1 MRLAGTPRLAVTA
14 CLLLPAAA
22 LAENSIAG
30 TLRTQL
36 EARSA
41 RPGNPL
47 GMEDEN
53 RIVHTGELRW
63 QFDAPAQN
71 ALRGLFSMRDASGE
85 RGALRIN
92 ELTLERPFAGGFLTA
107 GKKVM
112 SWDVGYA
119 FRPLDVIQQEDRRAI
134 DAPALD
140 GVPML
145 AWEAFDA
152 ERAITVVLSNPGH
165 GRALQ
170 PRDDGALAVRL
181 YRQRGK
187 RDEYAVLR
195 LSRRNGVEAGLSFSH
210 VLNEGVE
217 LHGSALWQQR
227 HDTWL
232 TPRGQAPRWQPS
244 DSGGKAL
251 AGFTWTTE
259 RKYSLLGEAW
269 LDRTA
274 APGQQRNMLLRLA
287 HSGGELEV
295 AGDVLWQ
302 PQNDSRIASVAAGW
316 RHGRWQLNASWRH
329 YGGVAGTLVRSLGV
343 FSAQLGF

>member
-1 MRLAGTPRLAVTA
+1 MSLASSLRVAVAA
-14 CLLLPAAA
+14 CLLPAAA
-22 LAENSIAG
+22 LAESSMAG
-30 TLRTQL
+30 SLRTQL
-36 EARSA
+36 EARGA
-41 RPGNPL
+41 HPGNPL
-47 GMEDEN
+47 GLQDEN
-53 RIVHTGELRW
+53 RAVHTGELRW
-63 QFDAPAQN
+63 QLDASAQN
-71 ALRGLFSMRDASGE
+71 ALRGLLSVRDASGE
-85 RGALRIN
+85 HATLRVN
-92 ELTLERPFAGGFLTA
+92 ELTLERPLAGGFLTA
-107 GKKVM
+107 GKKTM

-134 DAPALD
+134 DAPTLD

-165 GRALQ
+165 GRASQ

-181 YRQRGK
+181 YRQRGE

-210 VLNEGVE
+210 VLNEGIE
-217 LHGSALWQQR
+217 LHGSSLWQQR

-232 TPRGQAPRWQPS
+232 APRGQAPRWQPS
-244 DSGGKAL
+244 GGGGKAL

-259 RKYSLLGEAW
+259 SKYSLLGEAW

-274 APGQQRNMLLRLA
+274 APGQQHNVLLRLA
-287 HSGGELEV
+287 HTDGGLEV

-302 PQNDSRIASVAAGW
+302 PHSGSRIASVAAGW
-316 RHGRWQLNASWRH
+316 RHGRWLFSASWRH
-329 YGGVAGTLVRSLGV
+329 YGGASGTLVRSLGV